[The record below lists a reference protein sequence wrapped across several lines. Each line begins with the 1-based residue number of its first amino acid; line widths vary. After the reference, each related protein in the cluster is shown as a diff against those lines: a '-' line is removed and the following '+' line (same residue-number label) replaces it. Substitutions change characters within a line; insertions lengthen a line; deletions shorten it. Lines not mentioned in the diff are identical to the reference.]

1 MRTLRVRRVTDLWT
15 WQASMTETWP
25 WPCGLYRTREPVGD
39 VPVHALVC
47 CPKRRRRF
55 EVDSLP
61 KLGHDAAS
69 TPTLFV
75 PELLGGFWWYW

>member
-1 MRTLRVRRVTDLWT
+1 
-15 WQASMTETWP
+15 
-25 WPCGLYRTREPVGD
+25 VGD

-75 PELLGGFWWYW
+75 PELLGGFWWYR